1 MAPECDRRV
10 STDLNGD
17 TSVLGFGDL
26 QRFSIELDG
35 LNLSNSLISL
45 VRNAEWSAD
54 SKLASLHID
63 THDDG
68 VLHVEDIA
76 PNNFKDAWEY
86 GLSTVLTLAFISAF
100 LKMGFKLVEQ
110 MIDDVSGENF
120 NTIFISECL
129 CVWHYFN
136 IKSKNCCKFFID
148 MLSLK

>member
-1 MAPECDRRV
+1 VAAECDRRV

-26 QRFSIELDG
+26 QRFSIELDR
-35 LNLSNSLISL
+35 LDLSDSLISL
-45 VRNAEWSAD
+45 VRDAQRGPD
-54 SKLASLHID
+54 SQLAGLDID
-63 THDDG
+63 SHNDG
-68 VLHVEDIA
+68 VLHVENIA
-76 PNNFKDAWEY
+76 SHDFKDAWEY
-86 GLSTVLTLAFISAF
+86 GLGTVLTLAFISAF

>member
-26 QRFSIELDG
+26 QRFTIELNG
-35 LNLSNSLISL
+35 LNLSDSLISL
-45 VRNAEWSAD
+45 VRDAERGAD

-63 THDDG
+63 THNDG
-68 VLHVEDIA
+68 VLHVENIA

-86 GLSTVLTLAFISAF
+86 GLGTVLTLAFISAF

-120 NTIFISECL
+120 YAIFISECL
-129 CVWHYFN
+129 SIRHYFN
-136 IKSKNCCKFFID
+136 IKSKNSGEFLLN
-148 MLSLK
+148 MLAL